1 MSPKVVAMPMKRPA
15 GISIVASP
23 IGTLKQKNDVAKV
36 EAKPKGE
43 KGVSKVEAKP
53 KHDSM
58 KIAKEL
64 DAIAA
69 LPTLDEKVAALRAR
83 NSNVADVSKVL
94 TPDEQRGLIGRFKTQ
109 AGKPTDM
116 GAALKTAHEDASGDN
131 TAKRIVVNAWCL
143 DPALGEKFGKL
154 IQAVSCTQ
162 QVTKREKWLTQLEV
176 NAKWTEDEQTAHIDS
191 GRLSW
196 RETTSKGVFEFMDNQ
211 DLETLRTM
219 TRTCVF
225 LYVCVLFICLF
236 WFVSVCF

>member
-15 GISIVASP
+15 GINIA
-23 IGTLKQKNDVAKV
+23 AKV

-43 KGVSKVEAKP
+43 KGVAKVEAKQ
-53 KHDSM
+53 KLDSM

-64 DAIAA
+64 EAIAA
-69 LPTLDEKVAALRAR
+69 LPTLDQKVAALRAR
-83 NSNVADVSKVL
+83 DSNVADVSKVL

-109 AGKPTDM
+109 AGKPTDL
-116 GAALKTAHEDASGDN
+116 GTALKKAHEDASGDN

-211 DLETLRTM
+211 DLETLRTL
-219 TRTCVF
+219 TRT
-225 LYVCVLFICLF
+225 
-236 WFVSVCF
+236 